1 MASALFTYSAALI
14 GRLFNDA
21 PVKHSDVLNMGAK
34 ELQDERTRLIG
45 VTEAFDLK
53 GDKLTDED
61 QAAYAEAVDRMEAVC
76 NAIQST
82 AEGLKER
89 RDALLAHNRLANVS
103 RGLNF
108 DPSQSISTRPAWEDD
123 TEKFGFRDQ
132 RDFLN
137 SVVNLYKSHGSQFDP
152 RLKKSVANA
161 VGNDEFTR
169 ADWEAQGI
177 MIPRGFIS
185 SVIQLDP
192 EADQLTS
199 LMTRIPMTA
208 PTVDIPSRVDK
219 DHSTSVTGGFR
230 VYRAKETAAPDLSR
244 NKMELISLKA
254 HEIFGAAA
262 VTNQLLR
269 DSPVSIASIID
280 QGLRQEARSY
290 RIDELINGNGIGRPL
305 GMLNS
310 GNDALL
316 TVLRKLGQAATDVL
330 TGENIIEMRS
340 RVWGYENSVWL
351 VNQDLYE
358 LLFTLVIESPN
369 NAGLV
374 KVFSPGTGPG
384 MPDTLLGRPVI
395 YTEYIN
401 GISSG
406 TGGNIADWGDNFI
419 SCVNPSQVYFGE
431 RGGETMDRSI
441 HVRFLEREEVF
452 LFTSQDDARPSWLT
466 VLTPKN
472 GRTKSPFVTL
482 SKTAAT

>member
-1 MASALFTYSAALI
+1 MASAFFAYSAAVF
-14 GRLFNDA
+14 GRVLNDT
-21 PVKHSDVLNMGAK
+21 PTKHSDVLNMGAN

-45 VTEAFDLK
+45 VTEALDLK
-53 GDKLTDED
+53 GDKLSPEETT
-61 QAAYAEAVDRMEAVC
+61 AYGEAVDRLEAVC
-76 NAIQST
+76 NKIASSAAGI
-82 AEGLKER
+82 KER
-89 RDALLAHNRLANVS
+89 RDALLAQNRLANVS

-108 DPSQSISTRPAWEDD
+108 DPGQSISVRPAWEDD
-123 TEKFGFRDQ
+123 NDKYGFRDQ
-132 RDFLN
+132 REFLN
-137 SVVNLYKSHGSQFDP
+137 SVVNLYRSNGNQFDE

-161 VGNDEFTR
+161 VGSDEFTR

-199 LMTRIPMTA
+199 LMTRIPMSA
-208 PTVDIPSRVDK
+208 PTVDIPARVDK

-230 VYRAKETAAPDLSR
+230 VYRAKETATPDLSKNR
-244 NKMELISLKA
+244 MELISLKA

-269 DSPVSIASIID
+269 DSPVSIAAIID
-280 QGLRQEARSY
+280 QGLRQESRSY
-290 RIDELINGNGIGRPL
+290 RIDELINGNGVGRPL

-310 GNDALL
+310 GNDSLL
-316 TVLRKLGQAATDVL
+316 TVLRKVGQAATDVL

-340 RVWGYENSVWL
+340 RVWGYNDCVWL
-351 VNQDLYE
+351 VNQDLYP

-374 KVFSPGTGPG
+374 KVFSPGTGAG

-406 TGGNIADWGDNFI
+406 TGANISNWGDNFI
-419 SCVNPSQVYFGE
+419 SCVNPTQMYFGE

-452 LFTSQDDARPSWLT
+452 LFTSQDDARPSWT
-466 VLTPKN
+466 SVLTPKN
-472 GRTKSPFVTL
+472 GLTKSPFVVL